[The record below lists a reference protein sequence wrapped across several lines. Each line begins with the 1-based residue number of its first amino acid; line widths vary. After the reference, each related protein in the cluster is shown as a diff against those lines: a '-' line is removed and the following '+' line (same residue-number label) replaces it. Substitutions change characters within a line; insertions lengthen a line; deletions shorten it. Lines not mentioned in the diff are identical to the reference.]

1 MLALAL
7 AALLLAA
14 PAAAPADNSK
24 AIEAAV
30 QAADSAAKAAASA
43 AQAAESASKAADRAA
58 AAAEKAAA
66 AAERSSPAAAVA
78 ADKAVAEKAAAEK
91 AAVEKAAADK
101 AAAEKV
107 AAAARWKGTLGV
119 GAILLT
125 GNTETVTFT
134 SSLALEHKTD
144 EWITGIKGY
153 GAYGQTTTSAT
164 AAGVTTSTSQVTAL
178 KAGASVRGDRRF
190 TPIFSG
196 YLQASISTDHV
207 ASIESRP
214 LGEVGASIIWFDVKE
229 GDLAKTSLK
238 TDLGFVAGREYRF
251 NYYPT
256 PSASNPAYVNIIAPH
271 LGVAY
276 KYAVSKEIS
285 FSNDLDLS
293 PNVIDAVRVL
303 LADTAKLSARL
314 TETINLAV
322 GFRLTWDSI
331 PAPGKKE
338 LDTAT
343 LISLEVAL

>member
-1 MLALAL
+1 MFALAL
-7 AALLLAA
+7 AAALLAA
-14 PAAAPADNSK
+14 PAAAKPAPASDPSK
-24 AIEAAV
+24 ATEAAV
-30 QAADSAAKAAASA
+30 QAADSAAKAAESA
-43 AQAAESASKAADRAA
+43 AKAADRAA

-66 AAERSSPAAAVA
+66 AAERSAPAAAA
-78 ADKAVAEKAAAEK
+78 TPDKAAA
-91 AAVEKAAADK
+91 EKAAADK
-101 AAAEKV
+101 AAAEKAAAEK
-107 AAAARWKGTLGV
+107 AAAAPHWKGTLGA

-125 GNTETVTFT
+125 GNTETLTFT
-134 SSLALEHKTD
+134 SSLALERKGE
-144 EWITGIKGY
+144 EWITGVKAY

-164 AAGVTTSTSQVTAL
+164 AAGVTTSSSQVTAL
-178 KAGASVRGDRRF
+178 KAGVSVRGDRRF
-190 TPIFSG
+190 SPIFSG
-196 YLQASISTDHV
+196 YAQASVSTDHV

-214 LGEVGASIIWFDVKE
+214 LGEIGASIIWFDVKE

-256 PSASNPAYVNIIAPH
+256 PSGSSPAYVNIVAPH
-271 LGVAY
+271 LGIAY

-293 PNVIDAVRVL
+293 PNVLDAVRVL
-303 LADTAKLSARL
+303 FADTAKLSARL

-322 GFRLTWDSI
+322 GFTLTWDSI

>member
-1 MLALAL
+1 MFALAL
-7 AALLLAA
+7 AAALLAA
-14 PAAAPADNSK
+14 PAAAKPAPASDPSK
-24 AIEAAV
+24 ATEAAV
-30 QAADSAAKAAASA
+30 QAADSAAKAADSA
-43 AQAAESASKAADRAA
+43 AKAAESAAKAADRAA

-66 AAERSSPAAAVA
+66 AAERSAPAAAA
-78 ADKAVAEKAAAEK
+78 TPDKAAAEKAAAEK
-91 AAVEKAAADK
+91 AAAENAAAEKAAA
-101 AAAEKV
+101 APH
-107 AAAARWKGTLGV
+107 WKGTLGA

-125 GNTETVTFT
+125 GNTETLTFT
-134 SSLALEHKTD
+134 SSLALERKGE
-144 EWITGIKGY
+144 EWITGVKAY

-178 KAGASVRGDRRF
+178 KAGVSVRGDRRF

-196 YLQASISTDHV
+196 YAQASVSTDHV

-214 LGEVGASIIWFDVKE
+214 LGEIGASIIWFDVKE

-256 PSASNPAYVNIIAPH
+256 PSGSTPAYVNIVAPH

-293 PNVIDAVRVL
+293 PNVLGAVRVL
-303 LADTAKLSARL
+303 FADTAKLSARL

-322 GFRLTWDSI
+322 GFTLTWDSI

>member
-1 MLALAL
+1 MFALAL
-7 AALLLAA
+7 AAALLAA
-14 PAAAPADNSK
+14 PAAAKPAPASDPSK
-24 AIEAAV
+24 ATEAAV
-30 QAADSAAKAAASA
+30 QAADSAAKAADSA
-43 AQAAESASKAADRAA
+43 AKAAESAAKAADRAA

-66 AAERSSPAAAVA
+66 AAERSAPAAAA
-78 ADKAVAEKAAAEK
+78 TPD
-91 AAVEKAAADK
+91 KAAADK
-101 AAAEKV
+101 AAAEKAAAEK
-107 AAAARWKGTLGV
+107 AAAAPHWKGTLGA

-125 GNTETVTFT
+125 GNTETLTFT
-134 SSLALEHKTD
+134 SSLALERKGE
-144 EWITGIKGY
+144 EWITGVKAY

-178 KAGASVRGDRRF
+178 KAGVSVRGDRRF

-196 YLQASISTDHV
+196 YAQASVSTDHV

-214 LGEVGASIIWFDVKE
+214 LGEIGASIIWFDVKE

-256 PSASNPAYVNIIAPH
+256 PSGSTPAYVNIVAPH

-293 PNVIDAVRVL
+293 PNVLGAVRVL
-303 LADTAKLSARL
+303 FADTAKLSARL

-322 GFRLTWDSI
+322 GFTLTWDSI

>member
-1 MLALAL
+1 MFALAL
-7 AALLLAA
+7 AAALLAA
-14 PAAAPADNSK
+14 PAAAKPAPASDPSK
-24 AIEAAV
+24 ATEAAV
-30 QAADSAAKAAASA
+30 QAADSAAKAAESA
-43 AQAAESASKAADRAA
+43 AKAAESAAKAADRAA

-66 AAERSSPAAAVA
+66 AAERSAPAAAA
-78 ADKAVAEKAAAEK
+78 TPDKAAA
-91 AAVEKAAADK
+91 EKAAADK
-101 AAAEKV
+101 AAAEKAAAEK
-107 AAAARWKGTLGV
+107 AAAAPHWKGTLGA

-125 GNTETVTFT
+125 GNTETLTFT
-134 SSLALEHKTD
+134 SSLALERKGE
-144 EWITGIKGY
+144 EWITGVKAY

-164 AAGVTTSTSQVTAL
+164 AAGVTTSSSQVTAL
-178 KAGASVRGDRRF
+178 KAGVSVRGDRRF
-190 TPIFSG
+190 SPIFSG
-196 YLQASISTDHV
+196 YAQASVSTDHV

-214 LGEVGASIIWFDVKE
+214 LGEIGASIIWFDVKE

-256 PSASNPAYVNIIAPH
+256 PSGSSPAYVNIVAPH
-271 LGVAY
+271 LGIAY

-293 PNVIDAVRVL
+293 PNVLDAVRVL
-303 LADTAKLSARL
+303 FADTAKLSARL

-322 GFRLTWDSI
+322 GFTLTWDSI

>member
-7 AALLLAA
+7 AAALLAA

-24 AIEAAV
+24 ATEAAV

-43 AQAAESASKAADRAA
+43 AQAADSAAKAADRAA
-58 AAAEKAAA
+58 VAAEKAAA
-66 AAERSSPAAAVA
+66 AAERSAPVA
-78 ADKAVAEKAAAEK
+78 ASVADKAAAEK
-91 AAVEKAAADK
+91 LVADK

-107 AAAARWKGTLGV
+107 AADKAAAEKAAAAPRWKGTLGV

-125 GNTETVTFT
+125 GNAETLTFT
-134 SSLALEHKTD
+134 SGLALEHKGE
-144 EWITGIKGY
+144 EWISAIKAY
-153 GAYGQTTTSAT
+153 GAYGQTTTTAT
-164 AAGVTTSTSQVTAL
+164 AAGVTTNTNNVTAL

-196 YLQASISTDHV
+196 YLQASLSTDHV

-238 TDLGFVAGREYRF
+238 TDLGFVAGREYRQ
-251 NYYPT
+251 NYYPV
-256 PSASNPAYVNIIAPH
+256 SASLPAYVNIIAPH

-276 KYAVSKEIS
+276 KYAVSKEIA

-293 PNVIDAVRVL
+293 PNVLDTVRVL
-303 LADTAKLSARL
+303 LADTAKLAARL

-322 GFRLTWDSI
+322 GFTLTWDSV
-331 PAPGKKE
+331 PAQGKKE
-338 LDTAT
+338 VDTAT